1 MKRLT
6 RTPTAIK
13 VAATGTLRMALRLAL
28 LLALLAGP
36 AMTVPTHAA
45 GIPVIDTANLSQ
57 TVISSIEAVA
67 QTLKQIQQYQTQL
80 QQYENMLQNT
90 LAPAAY
96 IWDAATSTMN
106 QLRSAIDT
114 LNYYKTHLGSID
126 AYLGK
131 FQFIEYSSESVP
143 GKIEH
148 VRRREDGGYERLLL
162 DEPRARYE
170 YRFEYQRGVV
180 DYKIRMIQDAI
191 VDRQTGKPAATDTRY
206 LRYPAWL
213 DSLWLKF
220 FGIQGGG
227 CENKP
232 SRRPLFG
239 IAFTGNQDK
248 S

>member
-1 MKRLT
+1 MKLLT
-6 RTPTAIK
+6 SKPTATK
-13 VAATGTLRMALRLAL
+13 LTATGTVLRAL
-28 LLALLAGP
+28 LLALFAGP
-36 AMTVPTHAA
+36 AATAPTHAA

-131 FQFIEYSSESVP
+131 FQ
-143 GKIEH
+143 
-148 VRRREDGGYERLLL
+148 D
-162 DEPRARYE
+162 
-170 YRFEYQRGVV
+170 
-180 DYKIRMIQDAI
+180 
-191 VDRQTGKPAATDTRY
+191 
-206 LRYPAWL
+206 
-213 DSLWLKF
+213 
-220 FGIQGGG
+220 
-227 CENKP
+227 
-232 SRRPLFG
+232 
-239 IAFTGNQDK
+239 
-248 S
+248 